1 MLFYYGSPNELIP
14 SGIGDGRRR
23 GGRGRRQKGKRKE
36 VHLSAP
42 QSWNN
47 YWVKKKKK
55 IHIRDFPDGPVVR
68 LHLSMQKVQVW
79 SLIGELRSHM
89 ASWPKNQNTKQKQYC
104 NKLNKDFKKLVHIK
118 KLYNQTLIDRS
129 VSMVL
134 SLNFFLSLNPILF
147 FMLLTIKISQPVR
160 DYVPV
165 STKHNSFFHLI
176 PVAWQLVF
184 PPCFL
189 CMIKWNCQYL
199 SRKVGESW
207 YCLIVGSWPLNHK
220 LLFPKSRK

>member
-1 MLFYYGSPNELIP
+1 ME
-14 SGIGDGRRR
+14 
-23 GGRGRRQKGKRKE
+23 GGGMEEGGGKRERGKKCTS
-36 VHLSAP
+36 VLHSPGTTTGL
-42 QSWNN
+42 
-47 YWVKKKKK
+47 KKKKK

-89 ASWPKNQNTKQKQYC
+89 ASWPQNKNTKQKQYC
-104 NKLNKDFKKLVHIK
+104 KKLNKDFKKLVHIK

-184 PPCFL
+184 PPYFL
-189 CMIKWNCQYL
+189 CMIRWNCQYL
-199 SRKVGESW
+199 SRKVGENW